1 VEQDAVEM
9 TYKSDERNSREDAR
23 PPNNDAGDAGQEA
36 RENDAREVRTL
47 LADVQDLIGRVAH
60 VADPEIARLR
70 TRIEGGVAKT
80 RKALADGT
88 DQVQRQAKAAM
99 ATSDRYVHEQP
110 WQSIGIAAVGGL
122 LVGFLLGR
130 R

>member
-1 VEQDAVEM
+1 MEM
-9 TYKSDERNSREDAR
+9 TYKADDRGIRSDAR
-23 PPNNDAGDAGQEA
+23 PFNNDAADAAQRLRDNGGQEA
-36 RENDAREVRTL
+36 RTL
-47 LADVQDLIGRVAH
+47 LADVQDLVGRVAH

-70 TRIEGGVAKT
+70 VRIESGLATT
-80 RKALADGT
+80 RKTLADRT

-110 WQSIGIAAVGGL
+110 WQSVGIAAFAGL
-122 LVGFLLGR
+122 LVGFLIAR

>member
-1 VEQDAVEM
+1 MEM
-9 TYKSDERNSREDAR
+9 TYKDGDRGVRSDAR
-23 PPNNDAGDAGQEA
+23 PFSTDAGAAAQNVRENGGQELP
-36 RENDAREVRTL
+36 TL
-47 LADVQDLIGRVAH
+47 LSDVQDLIGRVAH

-70 TRIEGGVAKT
+70 IRIEGGLATT

-110 WQSIGIAAVGGL
+110 WQSVGIAAAVGVL
-122 LVGFLLGR
+122 MGFLIGR

>member
-1 VEQDAVEM
+1 MET
-9 TYKSDERNSREDAR
+9 TYKDGDRGVRSDAR
-23 PPNNDAGDAGQEA
+23 PFSTDAGAAAQNVRENGGQELP
-36 RENDAREVRTL
+36 TL
-47 LADVQDLIGRVAH
+47 LSDVQDLIGRVAH

-70 TRIEGGVAKT
+70 IRIEGGLATT

-110 WQSIGIAAVGGL
+110 WQSVGIAAAVGVL
-122 LVGFLLGR
+122 MGFLIGR

>member
-1 VEQDAVEM
+1 MEM
-9 TYKSDERNSREDAR
+9 TYKDSDRGVRSDAT
-23 PPNNDAGDAGQEA
+23 PFSNDAVAA
-36 RENDAREVRTL
+36 THTVRENGGQQPPTL

-70 TRIEGGVAKT
+70 VRIEAGLAST
-80 RKALADGT
+80 RKAVLDGT
-88 DQVQRQAKAAM
+88 EQVQRQAKAAM

-110 WQSIGIAAVGGL
+110 WQSVGIAAGVGL
-122 LVGFLLGR
+122 LVGFLIAR

>member
-1 VEQDAVEM
+1 METIYEDDRRDVR
-9 TYKSDERNSREDAR
+9 SDAR
-23 PPNNDAGDAGQEA
+23 PVDNDSVDAAQQVPDAGGQ
-36 RENDAREVRTL
+36 EVRTL
-47 LADVQDLIGRVAH
+47 LADVQALVGRVAH

-70 TRIEGGVAKT
+70 TRIEGGLAST
-80 RKALADGT
+80 RKTLAEGT

-110 WQSIGIAAVGGL
+110 WQSIGIAAVAGL
-122 LVGFLLGR
+122 LLGFLVGR

>member
-1 VEQDAVEM
+1 MEM
-9 TYKSDERNSREDAR
+9 TYKDDGRDVRSDAR
-23 PPNNDAGDAGQEA
+23 SFNNDAGDAAQKVRDAGGQE
-36 RENDAREVRTL
+36 VRNL
-47 LADVQDLIGRVAH
+47 LADVQDLVGRVAH

-70 TRIEGGVAKT
+70 TRIGAGLATT

-110 WQSIGIAAVGGL
+110 WQSVGIAAVAGL
-122 LVGFLLGR
+122 LVGILVGR

>member
-1 VEQDAVEM
+1 MEM
-9 TYKSDERNSREDAR
+9 TYKDDDRGVRSDAR
-23 PPNNDAGDAGQEA
+23 PFSSHATDAEQKVRESGGQDAP
-36 RENDAREVRTL
+36 TL

-70 TRIEGGVAKT
+70 ARIESSLATT

-88 DQVQRQAKAAM
+88 DQVQRQAKAAI
-99 ATSDRYVHEQP
+99 ATGDRYVHEQP
-110 WQSIGIAAVGGL
+110 WQSVGIAAVAGL
-122 LVGFLLGR
+122 LVGFLIGSR

>member
-1 VEQDAVEM
+1 MEM
-9 TYKSDERNSREDAR
+9 TYKSDDRGSDAR
-23 PPNNDAGDAGQEA
+23 PFSNDAGDAA
-36 RENDAREVRTL
+36 RKVRENGEQKVGTL
-47 LADVQDLIGRVAH
+47 LADVQDLVGRVAH

-70 TRIEGGVAKT
+70 DRIEVGLATT

-110 WQSIGIAAVGGL
+110 WQSVGIAAAAGL
-122 LVGFLLGR
+122 LMGFLIGR

>member
-1 VEQDAVEM
+1 MEM
-9 TYKSDERNSREDAR
+9 NYTSEERNLRSDAR
-23 PPNNDAGDAGQEA
+23 PLDNDAGDAAQAA
-36 RENDAREVRTL
+36 REHDAREVRTL

-80 RKALADGT
+80 RKVLADGT

-110 WQSIGIAAVGGL
+110 WQSVGIAAVGGL

>member
-1 VEQDAVEM
+1 MEM
-9 TYKSDERNSREDAR
+9 TYKDDDRGVRSDVR
-23 PPNNDAGDAGQEA
+23 PFNNDAGDAAQKVRDAGGQE
-36 RENDAREVRTL
+36 VRNL
-47 LADVQDLIGRVAH
+47 FADVQDLVGRVAH

-70 TRIEGGVAKT
+70 TRIEGGLATT

-88 DQVQRQAKAAM
+88 DQVQRQAKAAV

-110 WQSIGIAAVGGL
+110 WQSVGIAAFAGL
-122 LVGFLLGR
+122 LVGFLVGR

>member
-1 VEQDAVEM
+1 MEM
-9 TYKSDERNSREDAR
+9 TYKDSDRGVRSGAT
-23 PPNNDAGDAGQEA
+23 PFSSDAGAAAQKVRENGGQEA
-36 RENDAREVRTL
+36 PTL

-70 TRIEGGVAKT
+70 VRIESGLASTK
-80 RKALADGT
+80 KAVSEGT
-88 DQVQRQAKAAM
+88 EQVQRQAKAAM

-110 WQSIGIAAVGGL
+110 WQSVGIAAGVGL
-122 LVGFLLGR
+122 LVGFLIAR

>member
-1 VEQDAVEM
+1 MEM
-9 TYKSDERNSREDAR
+9 TYKDDERGIRSDAR
-23 PPNNDAGDAGQEA
+23 PFSNDAGDAAQTV
-36 RENDAREVRTL
+36 RENGGQEVRTL

-70 TRIEGGVAKT
+70 IRIEGGLATT

-99 ATSDRYVHEQP
+99 ATGDRYVHEQP
-110 WQSIGIAAVGGL
+110 WQSVGIAAVAGL
-122 LVGFLLGR
+122 LVGFLIGR

>member
-1 VEQDAVEM
+1 MEM
-9 TYKSDERNSREDAR
+9 SDKDDGPGVRSDAR
-23 PPNNDAGDAGQEA
+23 PFNNDAGDAAAQ
-36 RENDAREVRTL
+36 EVRTL
-47 LADVQDLIGRVAH
+47 LADVQDLMARVAH

-70 TRIEGGVAKT
+70 TRIEGGLATT
-80 RKALADGT
+80 RKALSDGT
-88 DQVQRQAKAAM
+88 DRARRQAKAAM

-110 WQSIGIAAVGGL
+110 WQSVGIAAAAGL

>member
-1 VEQDAVEM
+1 MEM
-9 TYKSDERNSREDAR
+9 TYKDDDQGVRSDPR
-23 PPNNDAGDAGQEA
+23 PFSNDAVDTAHRV
-36 RENDAREVRTL
+36 RENGGQEVRTL
-47 LADVQDLIGRVAH
+47 LADVQDLVGRVAH

-70 TRIEGGVAKT
+70 VRIESGLATT
-80 RKALADGT
+80 RKVLVDGT

-110 WQSIGIAAVGGL
+110 WQSVGIAAGVGL
-122 LVGFLLGR
+122 LVGFLIAR

>member
-1 VEQDAVEM
+1 MEM
-9 TYKSDERNSREDAR
+9 TYKDDGRGVRSDVR
-23 PPNNDAGDAGQEA
+23 PFNNDAGDAAQKVRDAGGQE
-36 RENDAREVRTL
+36 VRNL
-47 LADVQDLIGRVAH
+47 LADVQDLVGRVAH

-70 TRIEGGVAKT
+70 TRIEGGIATT

-88 DQVQRQAKAAM
+88 DQVQRQAKAAI

-110 WQSIGIAAVGGL
+110 WQSVGIAAFAGL
-122 LVGFLLGR
+122 LVGFLVGR

>member
-1 VEQDAVEM
+1 MEMNDQDVDRGA
-9 TYKSDERNSREDAR
+9 RRDAR
-23 PPNNDAGDAGQEA
+23 PFGGDARDAARQV
-36 RENDAREVRTL
+36 RENDGREVGTL
-47 LADVQDLIGRVAH
+47 LADVQDLIGRIAH

-70 TRIEGGVAKT
+70 IRIEGGLATT

-110 WQSIGIAAVGGL
+110 WQSVGIAAVAGL
-122 LVGFLLGR
+122 LVGFLVGR

>member
-1 VEQDAVEM
+1 MEM
-9 TYKSDERNSREDAR
+9 TYKDDDRGVRGDAK
-23 PPNNDAGDAGQEA
+23 PFSNDAGDAEQTVRETDGQEA
-36 RENDAREVRTL
+36 RSL

-70 TRIEGGVAKT
+70 IRIESGLATT
-80 RKALADGT
+80 RKALTDGT

-110 WQSIGIAAVGGL
+110 WQSVGIAAVAGL
-122 LVGFLLGR
+122 LVGFLIGR

>member
-1 VEQDAVEM
+1 MEM
-9 TYKSDERNSREDAR
+9 THEDGDRSIRSDAR
-23 PPNNDAGDAGQEA
+23 PFRDDAGDAAQRV
-36 RENDAREVRTL
+36 RENGGQEVRTL
-47 LADVQDLIGRVAH
+47 LADVQDLVGRVAH

-70 TRIEGGVAKT
+70 VRIEGGLATT

-88 DQVQRQAKAAM
+88 DQVQRRARAAM

-110 WQSIGIAAVGGL
+110 WQSVGIAAVAGL
-122 LVGFLLGR
+122 LVGFLVGR